1 MIIMIHVKI
10 HNVDCRPGQEV
21 GVLGHTR
28 GKAQNIRD
36 IFDFDYDDRE
46 TIDQDDLDM
55 VDKVERGHQEDGRP
69 RMYPMFSLWPTLY

>member
-28 GKAQNIRD
+28 GKAQHIRD

-55 VDKVERGHQEDGRP
+55 VDKVERGHQEEGREG
-69 RMYPMFSLWPTLY
+69 MYPMFSLWPSLY